1 MIDAIVL
8 EPLADRIAAA
18 ADQGMWDVPLV
29 LQAAPERTALV
40 ADQGIFE
47 WPVVAGEQR
56 DA

>member
-8 EPLADRIAAA
+8 EPLTNRIAAA

-29 LQAAPERTALV
+29 LESVPERTALV
-40 ADQGIFE
+40 ADQGIYD